1 MADSIKKV
9 LENVARIAERTAEK
23 AAGTA
28 SFFGYHQPREPE
40 MLGRMN
46 GENSMIIY

>member
-40 MLGRMN
+40 MLGLMN
-46 GENSMIIY
+46 DYSNMKNY